1 MAMEYPPIWRGIL
14 LLNAI
19 ENGDFPSSH
28 VCLPYVSLCSTRL
41 FTSMNI
47 QAPHSS
53 ISPQNNY
60 GFAFSKCTM
69 FSVYAIQGVLMIPSC
84 QQGSQ
89 VKMIP
94 KVCSTTR
101 PNAESFFPNFIV
113 RFWLKT
119 IIIQMVGGIIWSVL
133 FYLFL
138 GWTFWRS
145 IATRPKRKQ
154 ASSPR
159 SVSPWPWDDRR
170 VLSKRVGPWC
180 SP

>member
-1 MAMEYPPIWRGIL
+1 MALEYPPIWRGIL

-60 GFAFSKCTM
+60 GVAFSKCTM
-69 FSVYAIQGVLMIPSC
+69 FSVYAIRGVLMIPSC

-119 IIIQMVGGIIWSVL
+119 IIVQMVGGIIWSV
-133 FYLFL
+133 FFL
-138 GWTFWRS
+138 GGGHFGGQLQ
-145 IATRPKRKQ
+145 PDPNENKH
-154 ASSPR
+154 PPPG
-159 SVSPWPWDDRR
+159 VFHLDRGMTEA

>member
-60 GFAFSKCTM
+60 GVAFSKCTM

-133 FYLFL
+133 FYLFVGVDIL
-138 GWTFWRS
+138 EVNCNPTQTKTSILPQECFTLTVGWQKGS
-145 IATRPKRKQ
+145 
-154 ASSPR
+154 
-159 SVSPWPWDDRR
+159 
-170 VLSKRVGPWC
+170 
-180 SP
+180 